1 MFLQKQKLES
11 EPDSTHLYEGTYHK
25 RLGTRETIQ
34 GGRRGLSVNGR
45 DPLLLL
51 SRRSLNASHENGERA
66 ICILL
71 TLAGRKIAVS
81 DGATIFVAIDLQRY

>member
-11 EPDSTHLYEGTYHK
+11 EPDSIHLYEGTYHK

-51 SRRSLNASHENGERA
+51 SRRSLSADGERA
-66 ICILL
+66 SLILL